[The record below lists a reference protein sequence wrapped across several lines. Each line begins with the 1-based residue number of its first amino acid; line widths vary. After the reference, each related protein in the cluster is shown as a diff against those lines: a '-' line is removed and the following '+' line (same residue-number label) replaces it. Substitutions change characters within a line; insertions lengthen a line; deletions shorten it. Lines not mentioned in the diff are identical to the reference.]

1 MATVDEDLN
10 QIERDIR
17 TLKIEYEQYF
27 GGGRKRPPT
36 DTQWRVDSLVRR
48 LNERINEFNFAQRFR
63 LNNLSQTYAKYQDMW
78 RKKTTQKE
86 TGAAQHHFGA
96 AAKAIESERARKAA
110 LESST
115 RAVSPAGSIDGA
127 ARPEARPQE
136 PAAFALAL
144 SSPEHEKEK
153 IYTLYEK
160 LIEARGETGEKA
172 NAPSLKDFERF
183 VKQKTKELQDKG
195 GHEIEYTVGI
205 EGGRVRLKARV
216 SR

>member
-1 MATVDEDLN
+1 MATVDDELN

-17 TLKIEYEQYF
+17 TLKIEYEQFF

-63 LNNLSQTYAKYQDMW
+63 LNNLSQTYAKYQEMW
-78 RKKTTQKE
+78 RKKTIQKE
-86 TGAAQHHFGA
+86 TGTAQHHFGA
-96 AAKAIESERARKAA
+96 AAKAIEAERSRKAA
-110 LESST
+110 LEAT
-115 RAVSPAGSIDGA
+115 RVVPAAGSINAA
-127 ARPEARPQE
+127 ARPRPRPQE
-136 PAAFALAL
+136 PTAFALAL

-160 LIEARGETGEKA
+160 LIEARSETGEKA

-183 VKQKTKELQDKG
+183 VQQKTKELQEKG
-195 GHEIEYTVGI
+195 GREIEYSVGI